1 MKQQLLD
8 AAKAYFTSNIEKHRM
23 NVEIMLNNPIAMH
36 DHTDWMGAVEKEIE
50 TIAEYEDKLGVL
62 NKHFGV
68 K

>member
-36 DHTDWMGAVEKEIE
+36 DHTDWMTAMEAEIAQ
-50 TIAEYEDKLGVL
+50 IAEYEDKLEVL
-62 NKHFGV
+62 NKYFL